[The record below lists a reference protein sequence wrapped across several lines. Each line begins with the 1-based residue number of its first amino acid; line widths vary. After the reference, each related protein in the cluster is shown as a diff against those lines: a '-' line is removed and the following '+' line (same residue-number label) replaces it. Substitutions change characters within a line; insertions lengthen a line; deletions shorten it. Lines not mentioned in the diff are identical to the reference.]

1 MTASQCVF
9 LWIRLLFLVS
19 ASALKQSLCKL
30 FPGHIPFFFIFVT
43 SSRISCLLYFTTC
56 WQWEGFAWRQCYR
69 FCGLCIPRQI
79 ANGVCTIEQVK
90 LAASVWF
97 SEDERDAGFR
107 FTYQP
112 GLVSSQRVVEM
123 CRTEH
128 LVEADLG
135 DWEESFNQNLY
146 FLLCFLPSLVENDQ
160 CHTG

>member
-1 MTASQCVF
+1 MLQCRLLACHLDWLPGLHSVLPVIHLPGSLCCNLDPWWCFTCWYLLTASQCVF

-19 ASALKQSLCKL
+19 ASALKESLCKL

-43 SSRISCLLYFTTC
+43 SSRISCLLCFTTC

-112 GLVSSQRVVEM
+112 GLVSS
-123 CRTEH
+123 
-128 LVEADLG
+128 
-135 DWEESFNQNLY
+135 
-146 FLLCFLPSLVENDQ
+146 
-160 CHTG
+160 